1 MRFADDTTE
10 NSFLDVVFVE
20 FVEAGNGSVLRGH
33 RPGVVPARKPDQA
46 DFPARVPR
54 FDVPTGVATK
64 VVVGFQHSNEG
75 P

>member
-20 FVEAGNGSVLRGH
+20 FVEAGNVSVLRGH
-33 RPGVVPARKPDQA
+33 RSGVVPAREPDQA

>member
-33 RPGVVPARKPDQA
+33 RPGVVPAREPDQA
-46 DFPARVPR
+46 DLPARVPR
-54 FDVPTGVATK
+54 FDVPTGVANK

>member
-10 NSFLDVVFVE
+10 NSSLDVVFVE
-20 FVEAGNGSVLRGH
+20 FVEAENGSVLRGH
-33 RPGVVPARKPDQA
+33 RPGVVLAREPDQV
-46 DFPARVPR
+46 DLPARVPW
-54 FDVPTGVATK
+54 FEVPTGVANK

>member
-10 NSFLDVVFVE
+10 NSSRDVVFVE

-33 RPGVVPARKPDQA
+33 RPGVVPAREPDQA
-46 DFPARVPR
+46 DFSARVPR
-54 FDVPTGVATK
+54 LDVPTGVATK

>member
-33 RPGVVPARKPDQA
+33 RPGVVPAREPDQA

-64 VVVGFQHSNEG
+64 VVVGFQHSNER

>member
-10 NSFLDVVFVE
+10 NSSRDVVFVE
-20 FVEAGNGSVLRGH
+20 FVEAGNGSVLRDH
-33 RPGVVPARKPDQA
+33 RPGVVTAREPDQA
-46 DFPARVPR
+46 SLPAGIPW

-64 VVVGFQHSNEG
+64 VVGSFQHSNER